1 MTKPYSV
8 RIEDLVVPE
17 NRQRREVDE
26 EAIMELATSISK
38 NSLLHPPVVRFRD
51 DGKVVLVCGER
62 RIKAMKI
69 LWGLGE
75 AVRCGGEIFPEG
87 QFPCNH
93 LPELSE
99 LDAFEAELEE
109 NIRRADLS
117 WQDRAAASAQLM
129 DLRTQQAARDHKP
142 EPTVSEIAQEVRG
155 SATSGGS
162 AWEATRKEILVSKF
176 LSDPD
181 VKKARTL
188 DEGFKIVKR
197 KEELRASADLGE
209 RIGRN
214 FSKVDHTLFQ
224 GDCLEVM
231 KEMPPQS
238 FDVILTDP
246 PYGIDAQKFNDSGAS
261 LGGGGGQHFYDDS
274 YETWLELITSFA
286 KLSFRVAKPQ
296 AHLYCFCDID
306 RFGALKVIL
315 SVQNWQCFRTPII
328 WHNPTSMRAPWPERG
343 PQRKWQ
349 TCLYAIKGDRPV
361 NRLYP
366 DLITY
371 PSDENLNHHAQ
382 KPVLLFADLLQR
394 SIRPG
399 DSVLDP
405 FAGTGPIF
413 PAAHGLKCKAT
424 GIELDAAAY
433 GIALKR
439 MQELE

>member
-26 EAIMELATSISK
+26 EAIVELATSISK

-75 AVRCGGEIFPEG
+75 AVRCGGETFPEG

-117 WQDRAAASAQLM
+117 WQDRAAASAQLL
-129 DLRTQQAARDHKP
+129 DLRSRQAFAADLP
-142 EPTVSEIAQEVRG
+142 QPTVSDIAQEIRG
-155 SATSGGS
+155 TTSGGS
-162 AWEATRKEILVSKF
+162 SWEATRKEIIVSRF

-188 DEGFKIVKR
+188 DEGFKIIKR

-224 GDCLEVM
+224 GDCLELM
-231 KEMPPQS
+231 AEMAPES

-246 PYGIDAQKFNDSGAS
+246 PYGIEAQSFNDSGAS
-261 LGGGGGQHFYDDS
+261 LGGGGGTHFYDD
-274 YETWLELITSFA
+274 TLESWFKLIASFMPA
-286 KLSFRVAKPQ
+286 AYRLAKPQ
-296 AHLYCFCDID
+296 SHLYVFCDID
-306 RFGALKVIL
+306 NFKTLKAECLIAG
-315 SVQNWQCFRTPII
+315 WKPFRTPII

-349 TCLYAIKGDRPV
+349 MCLYAIKGDRPV

-366 DLITY
+366 DVVTY
-371 PSDENLNHHAQ
+371 PSDDNRNHHAQ
-382 KPVLLFADLLQR
+382 KPVALFTDLLQR

-413 PAAHGLKCKAT
+413 PAAHELKCKAT
-424 GIELDAAAY
+424 GIELDPSAY
-433 GIALKR
+433 GIALQR
-439 MQELE
+439 LSELE